1 MPTSTRIYTMAIR
14 VYKPTTPG
22 RRNASV
28 NLHVEVTKKTPEK
41 SLLAPLHKTG
51 ARNNQGKI
59 TVLGRGGGHK
69 RRYRKID
76 FKRRKDDMPATV
88 IGIEYDPNR
97 SCHIAL
103 LRYED
108 GTLRYI
114 LAPRDVTDGA
124 VLLSS
129 ANPVEPSPG
138 NCMPLKH
145 IPTGLS
151 VHCLEMQPG
160 GGGKLCRSAG
170 VGARLTNKEGRW
182 ATLVMPSGE
191 IRQVSVDCRA
201 TIGALGNPDHGN
213 VVLGKA
219 GRARWLGKRPRTR
232 GVAMS
237 HHCHPHG
244 GGDGKSK
251 GGQEPST
258 AAGTQ
263 SKGGRTRVRGKSSD
277 ARILR
282 RRKSRRY
289 GQLKV

>member
-1 MPTSTRIYTMAIR
+1 MAIR

-41 SLLAPLHKTG
+41 SLLAPLPKTG

-76 FKRRKDDMPATV
+76 FKRRKDDMSATV
-88 IGIEYDPNR
+88 VGIEYDPNR

-103 LRYED
+103 LKYED
-108 GTLRYI
+108 GTMRYI
-114 LAPRDVTDGA
+114 PAPKEIADGD

-129 ANPVEPSPG
+129 ADAIEPSAG
-138 NCMPLKH
+138 NCMPLRH
-145 IPTGLS
+145 IPTGLT
-151 VHCLEMQPG
+151 VHCIEMQPG

-182 ATLVMPSGE
+182 ATIVMPSGE

-201 TIGALGNPDHGN
+201 TIGVLGNPDHGN

-219 GRARWLGKRPRTR
+219 GRARWLGRRPRTR

-251 GGQEPST
+251 GGQEPSN

-263 SKGGRTRVRGKSSD
+263 SKGGRTRRRGKSSD
-277 ARILR
+277 ARIIR
-282 RRKSRRY
+282 RRKSVRY
-289 GQLKV
+289 GQLKL

>member
-1 MPTSTRIYTMAIR
+1 
-14 VYKPTTPG
+14 
-22 RRNASV
+22 
-28 NLHVEVTKKTPEK
+28 
-41 SLLAPLHKTG
+41 
-51 ARNNQGKI
+51 
-59 TVLGRGGGHK
+59 
-69 RRYRKID
+69 
-76 FKRRKDDMPATV
+76 
-88 IGIEYDPNR
+88 
-97 SCHIAL
+97 
-103 LRYED
+103 
-108 GTLRYI
+108 
-114 LAPRDVTDGA
+114 VTDGA

-251 GGQEPST
+251 GGQEPSN

>member
-1 MPTSTRIYTMAIR
+1 MAIR

-28 NLHVEVTKKTPEK
+28 NLHIEVTKKTPEK
-41 SLLAPLHKTG
+41 SLLSPLHKTG

-76 FKRRKDDMPATV
+76 FKRRKDDMPATI

-114 LAPRDVTDGA
+114 PAPKAVTDGD
-124 VLLSS
+124 VLMSS
-129 ANPVEPSPG
+129 DSAIEPSPG
-138 NCMPLKH
+138 NCMPLKY
-145 IPTGLS
+145 IPTGLT
-151 VHCLEMQPG
+151 VHSLELQPG

-182 ATLVMPSGE
+182 ATIVMPSGE

-201 TIGALGNPDHGN
+201 TIGVLGNPDHGN

-219 GRARWLGKRPRTR
+219 GRARWLGRRPRTR

-251 GGQEPST
+251 GGQEPSN

-277 ARILR
+277 ARIIR

-289 GQLKV
+289 CQLKV